1 MSWKDGST
9 SMGWR
14 YTLDELARIVGA
26 PAPGRAVTFEAVS
39 TDTRTLAPGQVF
51 FALSGENFDGNRFV
65 GEAFAKGAAAAV
77 VREAA
82 GDGPCLVVPDP
93 LKALQTFAAYHRNRY
108 PIPLF
113 ALTGSCGKTGVKD
126 LTAAVLGS
134 RWNVVKTPG
143 NLNNDI
149 GCPLSLLRIDEKT
162 DMAVIE
168 MGANHAGEIA
178 ELCRI
183 ARPTESAI
191 TLVAPAH
198 LEGFGTVE
206 NVARAKAEIVEGLP
220 GDGTFY
226 VNADNPWCVKIG
238 EAFPGRKV
246 VFGSKGDVV
255 LEDLR
260 FDEDGEMR
268 LRVRPVGEL
277 RLPLACRAHAS
288 NVLLAVAVGLQH
300 GIDAFE
306 EPLRAAAAQSARF
319 KVMQVGPLTVIDDTY
334 NANPTSVA
342 AALES
347 LAARP
352 GNGAHMAALGD
363 MLELGAAAEEW
374 HGRIGE
380 TAGDLGISHL
390 FAYGPLGRH
399 TVEGAKARV
408 VPVTEAFDSHADI
421 ARAVFERARPGD
433 TLLVKGSRG
442 MRMETVI
449 EELRKLYS

>member
-1 MSWKDGST
+1 
-9 SMGWR
+9 
-14 YTLDELARIVGA
+14 
-26 PAPGRAVTFEAVS
+26 PGRAVTFEAVS

-93 LKALQTFAAYHRNRY
+93 LKALQAFAAYHRNRY

-238 EAFPGRKV
+238 
-246 VFGSKGDVV
+246 
-255 LEDLR
+255 
-260 FDEDGEMR
+260 
-268 LRVRPVGEL
+268 
-277 RLPLACRAHAS
+277 
-288 NVLLAVAVGLQH
+288 
-300 GIDAFE
+300 
-306 EPLRAAAAQSARF
+306 
-319 KVMQVGPLTVIDDTY
+319 
-334 NANPTSVA
+334 
-342 AALES
+342 
-347 LAARP
+347 
-352 GNGAHMAALGD
+352 
-363 MLELGAAAEEW
+363 
-374 HGRIGE
+374 
-380 TAGDLGISHL
+380 
-390 FAYGPLGRH
+390 
-399 TVEGAKARV
+399 
-408 VPVTEAFDSHADI
+408 
-421 ARAVFERARPGD
+421 
-433 TLLVKGSRG
+433 
-442 MRMETVI
+442 
-449 EELRKLYS
+449 